1 MEKEIFE
8 ITGDDLKEV
17 ICSSLKRVV
26 EEIENGNLSF
36 NENENGIIVEF
47 IGREKILPIIDTIW
61 DMFSMSYENIG
72 GLKTYKSKNQFAKIV
87 KYAKIAYYNDE
98 IVACATYRKMEDSYK
113 MVAIGC
119 NQEEIG
125 KEGLQSI
132 IKDDIIKIDYHFWAE
147 VSGAIEHYFKKY
159 NGYPM
164 PNMLAPKI
172 LQVSEESIRPSTTD
186 LEHYERL
193 IADEWYEKM
202 IFGIKNEEI
211 YQAALKAVDDYSKF
225 MREVNKIDENIGNG
239 MNYTV
244 KQAMYIIENI
254 YRAHE
259 EDGFNEL
266 VPSWYEALC
275 NAKRTLLKTEKTQ
288 TIIDYIEYCDYLL
301 ETMPLLELHTLSV

>member
-1 MEKEIFE
+1 MDKRVIKITEANLEK
-8 ITGDDLKEV
+8 V
-17 ICSSLKRVV
+17 VRSSLKRII
-26 EEIENGNLSF
+26 EEIETGNLSF
-36 NENENGIIVEF
+36 NNNNGINVEF
-47 IGREKILPIIDTIW
+47 IGRDKILSIIDIIW
-61 DMFSMSYENIG
+61 DLLSISYENIG
-72 GLKTYKSKNQFAKIV
+72 GLKTYKSKNQFAKIA
-87 KYAKIAYYNDE
+87 KYAKIASCNGQ
-98 IVACATYRKMEDSYK
+98 IVACATYRKMEDSFK

-132 IKDDIIKIDYHFWAE
+132 IKDDILKVNYHFWAE

-164 PNMLAPKI
+164 PNILASKI
-172 LQVSEESIRPSTTD
+172 LQISEDSIRPSTKD
-186 LEHYERL
+186 LVHYERL

-202 IFGIKNEEI
+202 IFGIKSEEVF
-211 YQAALKAVDDYSKF
+211 QEALRAVDDYSKF
-225 MREVNKIDENIGNG
+225 MREVNKINENTNNG
-239 MNYTV
+239 LKYTI

-275 NAKRTLLKTEKTQ
+275 EAKRTLVQSEKTQ
-288 TIIDYIEYCDYLL
+288 TIEDYIEYCDYLL
-301 ETMPLLELHTLSV
+301 ETMPILKLHTLSV

>member
-1 MEKEIFE
+1 MDKKVIKITESNLEKI
-8 ITGDDLKEV
+8 V
-17 ICSSLKRVV
+17 RSSLKRIA

-36 NENENGIIVEF
+36 NNNNGINVEF
-47 IGREKILPIIDTIW
+47 IERDKILSIIDTIW
-61 DMFSMSYENIG
+61 ELLSISYENIG

-87 KYAKIAYYNDE
+87 KYAKIAYYNGE
-98 IVACATYRKMEDSYK
+98 IVACAIYRKMEDSFK

-132 IKDDIIKIDYHFWAE
+132 VKDDIIKVDYHFWAE

-164 PNMLAPKI
+164 PNILASKI
-172 LQVSEESIRPSTTD
+172 LQVSEESIRFSSKD

-211 YQAALKAVDDYSKF
+211 FQEALKAVDDYSKF
-225 MREVNKIDENIGNG
+225 MREVNKISEKIKNG
-239 MNYTV
+239 FKYTL
-244 KQAMYIIENI
+244 KQAIYIVENI

-275 NAKRTLLKTEKTQ
+275 EAKKTLVQSEKTQ
-288 TIIDYIEYCDYLL
+288 TIVDYIEYCDYLL
-301 ETMPLLELHTLSV
+301 ETMPILTLHTLSV